1 MRKYKTKLDF
11 TLKEILRDMIRR
23 CYDERRWNY
32 QYYGAKGIEVCDKWK
47 HDFFAFKQWALES
60 GYKTGL
66 SIDRI
71 NLKGNYTPENCRWVD
86 RHIQCSNRSKRSDN
100 SSGYTG
106 VTFDKSRNK
115 WVAYIC
121 IHRKNKYLGSFS
133 TPEEARDK
141 RNQYILENNLTEYNL
156 Q

>member
-23 CYDERRWNY
+23 CYNNRRWNY
-32 QYYGAKGIEVCDKWK
+32 QYYGAKGIKVCDEWK
-47 HDFFAFKQWALES
+47 QDFFVFREWALES
-60 GYKTGL
+60 GYKIGL

-86 RHIQCSNRSKRSDN
+86 KHIQCSNRNKRSDN
-100 SSGYTG
+100 TSGYTG
-106 VTFDKSRNK
+106 VTFNKSRNR

-121 IHRKNKYLGSFS
+121 IHHKNKYLGSFLIK
-133 TPEEARDK
+133 EDAKEK